1 MPVVV
6 TLRPGTDR
14 QAVCQRRTGVQ
25 LSACLLAVGFCA
37 VTLAGCERAWHS
49 STGAGSAKAY
59 AVSNTAKPST
69 VSSTARAHA
78 VSNPPRAH
86 AVSSPARA
94 HAASSTAK
102 ADAATSGTA
111 NGSVGSSVGSRS
123 PIPLPDPAL
132 LREQSEPDCEF
143 KAAEAK
149 TDERMK
155 LDYERQ
161 CYRHAEMIVRNR
173 LELLQSS
180 VEKTIKAVKRGEGGG
195 S

>member
-25 LSACLLAVGFCA
+25 LAACALAVGFCA
-37 VTLAGCERAWHS
+37 VTLAGCERGWHS
-49 STGAGSAKAY
+49 STGSGSAKAY
-59 AVSNTAKPST
+59 AVSSAAKPKPYAVSSSAKGYA
-69 VSSTARAHA
+69 VSSTANAY
-78 VSNPPRAH
+78 
-86 AVSSPARA
+86 AVSS
-94 HAASSTAK
+94 
-102 ADAATSGTA
+102 TA
-111 NGSVGSSVGSRS
+111 NGSVAMSPGSRS

-132 LREQSEPDCEF
+132 LSHQSEPDCEF
-143 KAAEAK
+143 KTTESK

-180 VEKTIKAVKRGEGGG
+180 VDKTIKAVKRTERSG

>member
-25 LSACLLAVGFCA
+25 LSACALAVGFCA
-37 VTLAGCERAWHS
+37 VTLAGCERGWHS
-49 STGAGSAKAY
+49 STGSGSTNAYAVSNTTKPKPSAVSRSAKGSASTAKAY
-59 AVSNTAKPST
+59 AVSS
-69 VSSTARAHA
+69 
-78 VSNPPRAH
+78 
-86 AVSSPARA
+86 
-94 HAASSTAK
+94 
-102 ADAATSGTA
+102 TA
-111 NGSVGSSVGSRS
+111 NGSVAMSPGSRS
-123 PIPLPDPAL
+123 PIPLPDQAL
-132 LREQSEPDCEF
+132 LSRQSEPDCEF
-143 KAAEAK
+143 KTTESK

-180 VEKTIKAVKRGEGGG
+180 VDKTINAVKRTERSG